1 MILISCNSEMDY
13 FFQLYFN
20 FFFILILLCPEDGVS
35 SICDGNYFQHI
46 AKAKRF
52 NGVLPDF

>member
-1 MILISCNSEMDY
+1 MDY

-35 SICDGNYFQHI
+35 SICDGNHFQHI

-52 NGVLPDF
+52 NYVLPDF